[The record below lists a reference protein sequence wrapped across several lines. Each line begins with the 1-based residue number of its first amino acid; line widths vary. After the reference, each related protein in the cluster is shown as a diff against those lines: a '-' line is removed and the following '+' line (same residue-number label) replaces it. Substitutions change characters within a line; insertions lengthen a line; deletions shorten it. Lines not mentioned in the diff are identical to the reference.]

1 MENQTH
7 ILEAIRYLDERWK
20 NVEDKKGDNQ
30 RGEIKEILDIQA
42 MLDQIVVKTSDNFL
56 LMKKT
61 KEEKAI
67 AICLIDAKI
76 EKFIEEIACLT
87 LHSASH

>member
-1 MENQTH
+1 
-7 ILEAIRYLDERWK
+7 
-20 NVEDKKGDNQ
+20 
-30 RGEIKEILDIQA
+30 

-76 EKFIEEIACLT
+76 EKSLKK
-87 LHSASH
+87 SHAWPSTRPPIDVSGIFSCDKQLKKWVGPSVS